1 MIIISTLLSKTQNYM
16 SVVTLSARDN
26 QKLSNF
32 LSKGFERSVY
42 WNEYKTKVRIKIRPT
57 NLDIFS
63 NIFLLESTDYVLVY
77 SNQGADPKRFE
88 AKKHY

>member
-42 WNEYKTKVRIKIRPT
+42 WNEYKTKVRIKNTT
-57 NLDIFS
+57 NKFRYFLKYIFVGVNRLCIS
-63 NIFLLESTDYVLVY
+63 LFK
-77 SNQGADPKRFE
+77 PRC
-88 AKKHY
+88 